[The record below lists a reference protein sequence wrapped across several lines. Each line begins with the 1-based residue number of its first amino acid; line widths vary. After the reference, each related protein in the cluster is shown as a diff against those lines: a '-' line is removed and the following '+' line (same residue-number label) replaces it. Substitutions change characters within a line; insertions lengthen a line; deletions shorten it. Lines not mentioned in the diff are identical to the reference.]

1 MASKAAIGSAGQRE
15 LATRVEGRSRLFLG
29 MSALLLLMIL
39 LTGVM
44 PEIGYAEDV
53 PETSRDLGPAS
64 EAANS
69 GEKRVGPA
77 RFHDPEDGHLDL
89 SYFLE
94 NPRGFLPIP
103 IVITEPAVGYG
114 AGVIAMFLRPR
125 EEAGGEGWARPNIAA
140 VGALATENGTRAAF
154 AGDSSRWLDGRLKT
168 LVGGGGG
175 KINLDFY
182 GLGPASASLDEA
194 VRYSL
199 DFSLALVQGNWQL
212 RPKSPWAVGLRYV
225 CAQVE
230 PKLRDTPLFPGLADH
245 IDVKVSAPAG
255 ILEFDSR
262 DNLFTPTRG
271 IYAESSILVSRE
283 NLGAS
288 DDFERFQQVLM
299 GWYPITDDVTLGLRG
314 DYQWSSE
321 GTPFFLRPY
330 IKLRG
335 VTAMRY
341 QGDEMASVE
350 VEARWQFRPRW
361 SAVAI
366 AGGGTARTSR
376 ASFSDR
382 KNVSSGGI
390 GFRYELARKF
400 GLHAGLDVAF
410 SSETTAVYIQ
420 VGNAWFRP

>member
-1 MASKAAIGSAGQRE
+1 
-15 LATRVEGRSRLFLG
+15 
-29 MSALLLLMIL
+29 MIL
-39 LTGVM
+39 LASLV
-44 PEIGYAEDV
+44 PAIGHSENLPD
-53 PETSRDLGPAS
+53 TSRDLGPAS

-69 GEKRVGPA
+69 AEKRAGRA
-77 RFHDPEDGHLDL
+77 RFHDPEDGQLDL

-114 AGVIAMFLRPR
+114 AGLIAMFLRQR
-125 EEAGGEGWARPNIAA
+125 EKAAGQGWARPNISA
-140 VGALATENGTRAAF
+140 VGVLATENGTRAVF
-154 AGDSSRWLDGRLKT
+154 AGDASRWLDGRVKT
-168 LVGGGGG
+168 LVGGGTGRV
-175 KINLDFY
+175 NLDFY
-182 GLGPASASLDEA
+182 GLGPASASLDDA

-212 RPKSPWAVGLRYV
+212 RPKSPWSVGLRYV
-225 CAQVE
+225 YALVQ
-230 PKLRDTPLFPGLADH
+230 PKLRDDPLFPGLADH
-245 IDVKVSAPAG
+245 IDVKVSAPVG

-299 GWYPITDDVTLGLRG
+299 GWYPIADAVTLGLRG

-330 IKLRG
+330 VKLRG

-361 SAVAI
+361 SVVAI

-376 ASFSDR
+376 DSFSGT
-382 KNVSSGGI
+382 KQVSSGGI

-400 GLHAGLDVAF
+400 GLHAGMDVAF
-410 SSETTAVYIQ
+410 SSETTAVYFQ